1 MTDYPKAPGL
11 RDEPVEDW
19 VKRETIVKTRNI
31 TKIPPRYSFD
41 HPTYSYEWIRYE
53 LVGAVFSKADIPKIK
68 AFYKAKKLLMQTR
81 QMGGRGAKFGN
92 YHLVYVSNGKWHEAH
107 SSSRPGNR
115 I

>member
-41 HPTYSYEWIRYE
+41 SPTYSYEWIRMTN
-53 LVGAVFSKADIPKIK
+53 L
-68 AFYKAKKLLMQTR
+68 
-81 QMGGRGAKFGN
+81 
-92 YHLVYVSNGKWHEAH
+92 
-107 SSSRPGNR
+107 
-115 I
+115 